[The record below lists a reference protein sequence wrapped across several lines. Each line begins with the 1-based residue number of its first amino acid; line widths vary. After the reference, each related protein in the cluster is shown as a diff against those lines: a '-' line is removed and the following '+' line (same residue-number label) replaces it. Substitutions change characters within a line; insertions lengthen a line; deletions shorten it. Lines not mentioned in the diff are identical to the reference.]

1 VTVVEAA
8 LDDPVIVSV
17 GVKSPV
23 GTVTVK
29 VVDVALVIIDAVE
42 ALVPPVIVSPT
53 VKLAV
58 AATVNV
64 IVPMG

>member
-1 VTVVEAA
+1 M
-8 LDDPVIVSV
+8 
-17 GVKSPV
+17 KSPV